1 MKGGVVNNRWAKL
14 LAGVILAGA
23 GALLSVD
30 SAFAAASLTLSS
42 SFTSADPARASAY
55 MDSGGTWNGS
65 SEVTNT
71 TGDRFVLSVQN
82 TGTVPIVD
90 EAYDLAINAT
100 VPAHFRLPTSPS
112 PVTVAETSGAPGC
125 AVIGSLSATQAG
137 GPGTDV
143 AFNIPANTSILPGCR
158 YSFDFGLTTDDVPP
172 SANSGSYNIIY
183 NVNYDLVAG
192 DASTMQTSSTSHS
205 VEVRKGSVSLVKT
218 ANTPV
223 AGNGDTVDFTVSL
236 LNSGKGGIFDVV
248 LSDTLSPD
256 LTNLV
261 LTAPATP
268 PGAAG
273 PGANQ
278 YTYKYIAPGQQIDV
292 DTKATVSVDP
302 NALTCPNLRNDAS
315 AVERLGTT
323 GTFFD
328 TVPFD
333 LQNPF
338 IDYTPPN
345 ITIPYGAAGVPDA
358 EFPRAWR

>member
-1 MKGGVVNNRWAKL
+1 MKDGVVNNRWAKL
-14 LAGVILAGA
+14 LAGVMLAGA
-23 GALLSVD
+23 GVLLSVNN
-30 SAFAAASLTLSS
+30 AYAAASLALSS
-42 SFTSADPARASAY
+42 NFTSADPARASAY

-82 TGTVPIVD
+82 TASLPADV
-90 EAYDLAINAT
+90 AYDLAINAT

-112 PVTVAETSGAPGC
+112 SVTVTETSGTAGC
-125 AVIGSLSATQAG
+125 TVIGSLSATQAG

-158 YSFDFGLTTDDVPP
+158 YTFDFGLTTDDVPP
-172 SANSGSYNIIY
+172 SASSGSYSIGF
-183 NVNYDLVAG
+183 NVSYDEVAG
-192 DASTMQTSSTSHS
+192 DTTTIQTSSTSHS

-236 LNSGKGGIFDVV
+236 LNSGKGGIFNVV

-278 YTYKYIAPGQQIDV
+278 YTYEYIAPGQLIDV
-292 DTKATVSVDP
+292 DAKATVAVDP

-315 AVERLGTT
+315 AV
-323 GTFFD
+323 
-328 TVPFD
+328 
-333 LQNPF
+333 
-338 IDYTPPN
+338 
-345 ITIPYGAAGVPDA
+345 
-358 EFPRAWR
+358 